1 MAEQDPQKHSENP
14 PAVTVEW
21 PEGAETYIAATP
33 IIDVTQG
40 LLTACKAMVQALSRH
55 AGDADFGDEDARA
68 LETGRAAVAL
78 AEGHGSGS
86 GAG

>member
-1 MAEQDPQKHSENP
+1 MAEQDPQRHSENP

-33 IIDVTQG
+33 IIDVAQG
-40 LLTACKAMVQALSRH
+40 LLTACKAMVGALARH
-55 AGDADFGDEDARA
+55 AGDAGFGAEDARA
-68 LETGRAAVAL
+68 LEAGRAAIAV
-78 AEGHGSGS
+78 AEGHGAGH